1 MPRILTQSQSDYP
14 AGLTVGTRKFVEDKD
29 VDLLLHQLAAE
40 GLADANV

>member
-1 MPRILTQSQSDYP
+1 MGRILAQLQPDYP
-14 AGLTVGTRKFVEDKD
+14 PGLTLGTRKFIEDRD